1 MNELTKNKIDDVI
14 KSLNEQELRY
24 LNRQVVERLKLIS
37 QAHST
42 VAMSN
47 FSIGDIVFFTANDGS
62 KIEGKVFKL
71 NKKTVSIKTA
81 ANEQWN
87 VSPQLLQKT
96 D

>member
-1 MNELTKNKIDDVI
+1 MNELTKNKIDDVV
-14 KSLNEQELRY
+14 KTLNEQELRY

-47 FSIGDIVFFTANDGS
+47 FSIGDKVSFTASDGS
-62 KIEGKVFKL
+62 LIEGKIFKL

-81 ANEQWN
+81 EEVQWN
-87 VSPQLLQKT
+87 VSPQLLQNA